1 MAPHIQETTDPRQ
14 AIASIAADYFG
25 PDIADAP
32 VLVPGNEV
40 PDPFN
45 RLLVHDEHMTTRLA
59 AYHGEPVAL
68 EVLEDRQ
75 NGDTYQRKILLTVG
89 HNHVVE
95 VGVVRIH
102 LNHTAED
109 VRNEILSK
117 KTPLGDILIQH
128 NVLRRIEPKWFFRFD
143 GPATLESAFDRSL
156 DGPIYGR
163 VGVIHCDGEPA
174 IELLEV
180 VAADRI
186 E

>member
-1 MAPHIQETTDPRQ
+1 MAPHIQDTTDPRL
-14 AIASIAADYFG
+14 AITSIAADYFG
-25 PDIADAP
+25 PAIAEEP
-32 VLVPGNEV
+32 VLCPSDEV
-40 PDPFN
+40 PAPFN
-45 RLLVHDEHMTTRLA
+45 QLLVHNEHMTTRLT

-68 EVLEDRQ
+68 EVLEHRQ
-75 NGDTYQRKILLTVG
+75 DGDTYKRKILLTVG
-89 HNHVVE
+89 QGHVVE

-102 LNHTAED
+102 LNFTAEE

-143 GPATLESAFDRSL
+143 GPATLEAAFDRPL

-180 VAADRI
+180 VAGDRVG
-186 E
+186 

>member
-14 AIASIAADYFG
+14 AIVSIAGDYFG
-25 PDIADAP
+25 PAIADAP
-32 VLVPGNEV
+32 VLCAPGEV
-40 PDPFN
+40 PPPFD
-45 RLLVHDEHMTTRLA
+45 RLLVHNEHMTTRLS
-59 AYHGEPVAL
+59 AYHGEPIAL
-68 EVLEDRQ
+68 EVMEDRHH
-75 NGDTYQRKILLTVG
+75 GDTYQRKILLTVG
-89 HNHVVE
+89 NGHVVE

-102 LNHTAED
+102 LNFTADE

-143 GPATLESAFDRSL
+143 GPAALEAAFDRPL

-163 VGVIHCDGEPA
+163 VGVIHCDDEPA

-180 VAADRI
+180 VAGDRI
-186 E
+186 G